1 MGKKISGQGWFA
13 VKIEMHGTRAV
24 AVLTGDHFGPDE
36 RDIANAVAGVDGQ
49 ESAVSGGS
57 PVYLVKDSVV
67 RLAIGASGQKK
78 ALVLSDCHDGLR
90 GKPCGRCTKCR
101 EARER
106 MFTRVV
112 LGALELPENE
122 LSNKLREA
130 IQNVI
135 GLSWADAPWEEPMT
149 EDEVN
154 EVFEELGVTPSNE
167 GE

>member
-13 VKIEMHGTRAV
+13 VKIEMRGTRAV

-36 RDIANAVAGVDGQ
+36 RDIANAVAGIDGR

-57 PVYLVKDSVV
+57 PVYLVKDSVMRV
-67 RLAIGASGQKK
+67 AIWASRQKQ
-78 ALVLSDCHDGLR
+78 ALELSDCHDGLR
-90 GKPCGRCTKCR
+90 GKPCGRCTKCMD
-101 EARER
+101 ARER

-154 EVFEELGVTPSNE
+154 EIFEELGVRPANE

>member
-13 VKIEMHGTRAV
+13 VKIEMRGTRAV

-36 RDIANAVAGVDGQ
+36 RDIANAVAGVDGR

-67 RLAIGASGQKK
+67 RVAIGVYRQKQS
-78 ALVLSDCHDGLR
+78 LGLSDCHDGLR
-90 GKPCGRCTKCR
+90 GKPCGRCTKCM

-112 LGALELPENE
+112 LGALDLPENE
-122 LSNKLREA
+122 LSKKLRES

-135 GLSWADAPWEEPMT
+135 GLSWSDAPWSDPMT
-149 EDEVN
+149 DE
-154 EVFEELGVTPSNE
+154 EVEAAFEELGVTPVK
-167 GE
+167 

>member
-1 MGKKISGQGWFA
+1 MVKKISGQGWFA
-13 VKIEMHGTRAV
+13 VKIEMRGTRAV

-36 RDIANAVAGVDGQ
+36 RDIANAVAGVDGR

-67 RLAIGASGQKK
+67 RVAIGASRQEQ
-78 ALVLSDCHDGLR
+78 ALGLSDCHDGLR

-112 LGALELPENE
+112 LGALDLPENE
-122 LSNKLREA
+122 LSRKLREA

-135 GLSWADAPWEEPMT
+135 GLSWSDAPWSDPMT
-149 EDEVN
+149 DEEV
-154 EVFEELGVTPSNE
+154 EAVFEELGVTPVK
-167 GE
+167 

>member
-13 VKIEMHGTRAV
+13 VKIEMRGTRAV

-36 RDIANAVAGVDGQ
+36 RDIANAVAGVDGR

-67 RLAIGASGQKK
+67 RVAIGASWQKQ
-78 ALVLSDCHDGLR
+78 ALELSDCHDGLR
-90 GKPCGRCTKCR
+90 GKPCGKCTKCR
-101 EARER
+101 DARER

-135 GLSWADAPWEEPMT
+135 GLSWADAPWSEPMT
-149 EDEVN
+149 DEEVN
-154 EVFEELGVTPSNE
+154 EVYEKMGVEPAKE